1 MGSDA
6 FRLLLAM
13 SLALAANVATAKTIY
28 FGSAPELVPVA
39 YGDATVLHFEE
50 PVKRISNAAN
60 FIIKPLN
67 EEVPDYTTL
76 GVTPR
81 SQSGKS
87 EVAFILASGDV
98 ARLRLSVVPSQ
109 AGVKVDFEYEIKS
122 RKALVESR
130 AEALPSVGRLELMTA
145 MIRGD
150 QVAGYEVSSIERN
163 LSGQRDNIKV
173 VLDRVYEGTDFKG
186 YVYEV
191 QNLSRNQLDL
201 DVRKLQ
207 FGNPSQAVLAYSDFD
222 QLGVTG
228 SGTEKTRVIVVAK
241 PTSTYRDAVLPV
253 RVTRQKADAKDGGEN
268 D

>member
-1 MGSDA
+1 MGSNA
-6 FRLLLAM
+6 FRALVA
-13 SLALAANVATAKTIY
+13 LALALVANVAAAKTIY
-28 FGSAPELVPVA
+28 FGSAPELVPIA

-81 SQSGKS
+81 ATSGKS
-87 EVAFILASGDV
+87 EVAFVLASGEV
-98 ARLRLSVVPSQ
+98 VRLRLSVVPRQ

-150 QVAGYEVSSIERN
+150 QVAGYEVAKIDRN
-163 LSGQRDNIKV
+163 LSGQRASIKV
-173 VLDRVYEGTDFKG
+173 VLDRVYDGTDFKG

-191 QNLSRNQLDL
+191 QNLSPDQVDL

-207 FGNPSQAVLAYSDFD
+207 FGSPSQAVLAYSDLD
-222 QLGVTG
+222 LLEAAGTG
-228 SGTEKTRVIVVAK
+228 RDKTRVVIVAK
-241 PTSTYRDAVLPV
+241 STSTYREAVLPV
-253 RVTRQKADAKDGGEN
+253 RVVRQKAGEKGGG
-268 D
+268 DHD

>member
-1 MGSDA
+1 MVA
-6 FRLLLAM
+6 
-13 SLALAANVATAKTIY
+13 LALAFVANRATAKTIY

-39 YGDATVLHFEE
+39 SGDTTVLHFEE
-50 PVKRISNAAN
+50 PVKRISNAAS

-87 EVAFILASGDV
+87 EVAFVLASGEI
-98 ARLRLSVVPSQ
+98 ARLRLSVVPRQ
-109 AGVKVDFEYEIKS
+109 AGVKVDFEYEVKS

-130 AEALPSVGRLELMTA
+130 AEALPAVGRLELMTA

-150 QVAGYEVSSIERN
+150 QVAGYEVSNVARTLSSQGASIR
-163 LSGQRDNIKV
+163 V
-173 VLDRVYEGTDFKG
+173 VLDRVYEGSDFKG

-191 QNLSRNQLDL
+191 QNLSPRQLDL

-207 FGNPSQAVLAYSDFD
+207 FGNPSQAVLAYSDLD
-222 QLGVTG
+222 LLDAAS
-228 SGTEKTRVIVVAK
+228 SGKDKTRVIVVAK

-253 RVTRQKADAKDGGEN
+253 RVTQQKAGEKSGGGDE
-268 D
+268 